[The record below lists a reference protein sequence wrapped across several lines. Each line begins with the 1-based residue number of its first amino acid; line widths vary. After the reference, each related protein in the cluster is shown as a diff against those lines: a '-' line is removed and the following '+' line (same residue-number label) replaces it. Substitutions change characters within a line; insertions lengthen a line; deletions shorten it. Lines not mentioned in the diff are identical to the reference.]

1 LHNVAANVAQRRIAA
16 TAELT
21 PRPSE
26 RADAVG
32 SGTAVAMPPFR
43 LGHDD
48 PQKGDFSMH
57 NPARDRLIADNMQM
71 AAACA
76 MTFAAK
82 ANLFDILPRDD
93 VQAYAQQG
101 LVEAANRYNRDCGVD
116 FRTYSWNRIRGAVLD
131 GVRKHRVEG
140 YSRKLHLKFQ
150 ALEDEQGV
158 PEGYRV
164 QIFFDCFRAYHNRPS
179 GRQEAFDDAYQQPVD
194 PEADAPDALLDR
206 QRLRKTLLDAIN
218 ALPPRERALTIRH
231 YYSDEKLRDISAE
244 DGVGYDVLRRVH
256 ASSLRHLRSAL
267 SSTSP
272 SARET
277 VQ

>member
-1 LHNVAANVAQRRIAA
+1 MQ
-16 TAELT
+16 
-21 PRPSE
+21 
-26 RADAVG
+26 
-32 SGTAVAMPPFR
+32 
-43 LGHDD
+43 
-48 PQKGDFSMH
+48 

-76 MTFAAK
+76 VTFAANT
-82 ANLFDILPRDD
+82 NLLQILPRDD
-93 VQAYAQQG
+93 VHAYAQQG
-101 LVEAANRYNRDCGVD
+101 LVEAANRYNPDCGVD
-116 FRTYSWNRIRGAVLD
+116 FRTFSRNRIRGAVLD
-131 GVRKHRVEG
+131 GARKHRVEG

-150 ALEDEQGV
+150 ALEDEQQV

-164 QIFFDCFRAYHNRPS
+164 QIFFDSFRAFRNAN
-179 GRQEAFDDAYQQPVD
+179 EAGKTEFADHSVTDSHHEPVD
-194 PEADAPDALLDR
+194 AEADAPDALLDR

-218 ALPPRERALTIRH
+218 ALPPRERTLTLRH

-267 SSTSP
+267 SSSSP
-272 SARET
+272 RARET

>member
-1 LHNVAANVAQRRIAA
+1 MQ
-16 TAELT
+16 
-21 PRPSE
+21 
-26 RADAVG
+26 
-32 SGTAVAMPPFR
+32 
-43 LGHDD
+43 
-48 PQKGDFSMH
+48 

-76 MTFAAK
+76 VTFAANT
-82 ANLFDILPRDD
+82 NLLQILPRDD
-93 VQAYAQQG
+93 VHAYAQQG
-101 LVEAANRYNRDCGVD
+101 LVEAANRYNPDCGVD
-116 FRTYSWNRIRGAVLD
+116 FRTFSWNRIRGAVLD
-131 GVRKHRVEG
+131 GARKHRVEG

-150 ALEDEQGV
+150 ALEDEQQV

-164 QIFFDCFRAYHNRPS
+164 QIFFDSFRAFRNAN
-179 GRQEAFDDAYQQPVD
+179 EAAGKTEFAAHSVADPHHEPVD

-206 QRLRKTLLDAIN
+206 RRLRKTLIDAIN
-218 ALPPRERALTIRH
+218 ALPPRERALTLRH

-267 SSTSP
+267 SSKSP

>member
-1 LHNVAANVAQRRIAA
+1 
-16 TAELT
+16 
-21 PRPSE
+21 
-26 RADAVG
+26 
-32 SGTAVAMPPFR
+32 
-43 LGHDD
+43 
-48 PQKGDFSMH
+48 MH

-93 VQAYAQQG
+93 VHAYAQQG
-101 LVEAANRYNRDCGVD
+101 LVEAANRYNPNCGVD
-116 FRTYSWNRIRGAVLD
+116 FRTYSWNRIRGAVID
-131 GVRKHRVEG
+131 GARKHRVEG

-150 ALEDEQGV
+150 ALEDEQQV

-164 QIFFDCFRAYHNRPS
+164 QIFFDSFRAYHNRPS
-179 GRQEAFDDAYQQPVD
+179 AGKTEFADDCIADSHHEPVD
-194 PEADAPDALLDR
+194 PETDAPDTVLER
-206 QRLRKTLLDAIN
+206 QRLRKTLLDAID
-218 ALPPRERALTIRH
+218 ALPPRERALTLRH

-244 DGVGYDVLRRVH
+244 DGVGYDVLRRIH
-256 ASSLRHLRSAL
+256 ASSLRRLRCAL
-267 SSTSP
+267 SSTTP